1 MFDSLIF
8 KSLELS
14 ALTGSITEAIK
25 VILLYMNFTTENTM
39 LIALIFS
46 YILAYIVQRYVFCGG
61 RFFGRSLLKYCAVV
75 IISVQITKFLL
86 QLLQN
91 NKFIKKYTEDET
103 ISNTRR
109 KIYNYLLINISV
121 LTIFFAIDYPLRKS
135 FVFMKKDN
143 DYVYSYILY
152 CIGIVIYICRDY
164 Y

>member
-8 KSLELS
+8 KSLGLS

-25 VILLYMNFTTENTM
+25 ITLLYMNFTPENTM
-39 LIALIFS
+39 LIGLIFS
-46 YILAYIVQRYVFCGG
+46 YMLAYIVQRYVFCGG
-61 RFFGRSLLKYCAVV
+61 RFFGISLLKYCAVV
-75 IISVQITKFLL
+75 TISVQITKYLL
-86 QLLQN
+86 RLLQN
-91 NKFIKKYTEDET
+91 NEFIKQYTEDKT
-103 ISNTRR
+103 ISDTRR

-152 CIGIVIYICRDY
+152 CIGIVMYICRDY